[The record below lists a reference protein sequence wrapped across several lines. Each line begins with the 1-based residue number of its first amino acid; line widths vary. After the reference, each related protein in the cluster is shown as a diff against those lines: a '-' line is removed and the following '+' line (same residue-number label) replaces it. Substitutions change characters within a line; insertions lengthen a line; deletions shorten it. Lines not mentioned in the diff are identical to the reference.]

1 MWIGARPLQTIRAV
15 LTIVLM
21 CTYTSVFAQPSERL
35 VLQLEWEHEFQFAGY
50 YAAQWQG
57 YYAEEGFDVDI
68 RSAFTPEGEYISRDT
83 ELLQGS
89 ADFAVGG
96 LDALLGRV
104 QGIPFVALS
113 PIFQRSPEVAFSL
126 ASVPIETPAQLSTL
140 RIAAKEDDLVRIKV
154 QSLMFLAGID
164 AATVQFVEA
173 EPSVDSLVAGLADVI
188 ITYDVSANYRAQELG
203 VQLNAM
209 RLDEHGV
216 DFYANTLYTTEFMI
230 DREAETVERFVRASL
245 RGWEY
250 ALENSEEIADRIS
263 AELPRYIHQYED
275 VKGYNR
281 YFAQRINDYVHF
293 PTVPLGHN
301 QLERWH
307 YAYLLLEQQGL
318 VSHPF
323 PISELYRYAAP
334 DTQTPGPI
342 NIWIMLAVLVIVLV
356 AAVVTIRSHF
366 VKLMVA
372 VFVFFLVLEYFIENR
387 RESLL
392 VEGQRVAVTDSLGN
406 IRYQLESMLS
416 NNLSLING
424 LAAFIAAN
432 PNFSDEAFDTYAAAI
447 LAREPALINLAAAQ
461 NLVISNVYPLEGNE
475 PALGLDYRTNASQF
489 RPIERVIQTESM
501 VVAGPVNLVQGGS
514 AFIGRAPVYV
524 EEDDGTTTFW
534 GIVSAPISE
543 LAMYSGSDLFNPE
556 LGLDIAIRGRDGL
569 GAEGD
574 VFFGR
579 SEIFDDPRVVV
590 LPVVVGGGSWQIG
603 AVAFQNIL
611 QNNTSILVLR
621 AVVFVVGLLTLTAL
635 FLRRR
640 VVLKERRY
648 EKLIF
653 RNEQFLREVE
663 EVSRVGGW
671 RLGAD
676 RVFTEMSGQCLQ
688 ILGLAANSRNITL
701 NQVCELFTPDT
712 REALYERMNG
722 SLDRDDD
729 FDTELLLTRN
739 NGEPVWL
746 HIRGETA
753 FLSHNRRELVGA
765 IQDVTKAKE
774 ADSIIE
780 YQANFDALTG
790 LANRTLFRDKLEV
803 ALAESK
809 HFSTKHAVL
818 FIDLD
823 NFKSV
828 NDNLG
833 HDIGDEVLI
842 ETSKRISQCVRR
854 TDTVAR
860 YSGDEFIVLL
870 NGVLTKSDVSRL
882 VEAIVAKVSEPFS
895 LEMHQ
900 IYCGVSIGIAFFPN
914 DAQDSDTLIIK
925 ADQAMYEVK
934 KSGRN
939 GWQFYTEE
947 MKIRSETRH
956 SLFHDLVD
964 ALNADELTVYYQPI
978 VCPYSGRI
986 AGCEALV
993 RWQRADGSFV
1003 FPDEFIPVAEESG
1016 LIIRIDYF
1024 VLCQAKAFI
1033 SRLNAKFGLDLNLSL
1048 NVSARMLHMRDD
1060 SAQIWLREIKEP
1072 SNVPISV
1079 EITERVLVEDAIR
1092 AKNVMEE
1099 LNSAGIRISID
1110 DFGTGYS
1117 SLSYLSRFPVQSMK
1131 IDRSFVGNIGLLKTE
1146 EALIETMLLMA
1157 EKLNISV
1164 IAEGVE
1170 TEEQLM
1176 FLKKARCDLVQGYY
1190 LGKPMPATAF
1200 EEFLNNKAVS

>member
-1 MWIGARPLQTIRAV
+1 
-15 LTIVLM
+15 
-21 CTYTSVFAQPSERL
+21 
-35 VLQLEWEHEFQFAGY
+35 
-50 YAAQWQG
+50 
-57 YYAEEGFDVDI
+57 
-68 RSAFTPEGEYISRDT
+68 
-83 ELLQGS
+83 
-89 ADFAVGG
+89 
-96 LDALLGRV
+96 
-104 QGIPFVALS
+104 
-113 PIFQRSPEVAFSL
+113 
-126 ASVPIETPAQLSTL
+126 
-140 RIAAKEDDLVRIKV
+140 
-154 QSLMFLAGID
+154 
-164 AATVQFVEA
+164 
-173 EPSVDSLVAGLADVI
+173 
-188 ITYDVSANYRAQELG
+188 
-203 VQLNAM
+203 
-209 RLDEHGV
+209 
-216 DFYANTLYTTEFMI
+216 
-230 DREAETVERFVRASL
+230 
-245 RGWEY
+245 
-250 ALENSEEIADRIS
+250 
-263 AELPRYIHQYED
+263 
-275 VKGYNR
+275 
-281 YFAQRINDYVHF
+281 
-293 PTVPLGHN
+293 
-301 QLERWH
+301 
-307 YAYLLLEQQGL
+307 
-318 VSHPF
+318 
-323 PISELYRYAAP
+323 
-334 DTQTPGPI
+334 
-342 NIWIMLAVLVIVLV
+342 MLAVV
-356 AAVVTIRSHF
+356 A
-366 VKLMVA
+366 
-372 VFVFFLVLEYFIENR
+372 FFLVVEYLIEDR
-387 RESLL
+387 YESLL
-392 VEGQRVAVTDSLGN
+392 VEQERIDVTESLGN

-432 PNFSDEAFDTYAAAI
+432 PNFSNEAFDTYAAEI

-461 NLVISNVYPLEGNE
+461 NLVISNIYPLEGNE
-475 PALGLDYRTNASQF
+475 AALGLNYAANALQF
-489 RPIERVIQTESM
+489 PAIERLVQTESM

-524 EEDDGTTTFW
+524 AGDDGTTTFW

-543 LAMYSGSDLFNPE
+543 SVMYSGSDLFNPE
-556 LGLDIAIRGRDGL
+556 LGIDIAIRGRDGL

-590 LPVVVGGGSWQIG
+590 LPVVLGGGSWQIG
-603 AVAFQNIL
+603 AIAYQDVL
-611 QNNTSILVLR
+611 QNNTSMLVLR
-621 AVVFVVGLLTLTAL
+621 TVVFLMALLALTAL

-640 VVLKERRY
+640 VVIKERRY
-648 EKLIF
+648 KKLIF
-653 RNEQFLREVE
+653 KNEKFLREVE

-671 RLGAD
+671 RLGANG
-676 RVFTEMSGQCLQ
+676 VFTEMTGQCLQ
-688 ILGLAANSRNITL
+688 ILGLIADSRDITL
-701 NQVCELFTPDT
+701 NKVCELFTPDT
-712 REALYERMNG
+712 REALYELMNG

-739 NGEPVWL
+739 NGEAVWL
-746 HIRGETA
+746 NVRGEVV
-753 FLSHNRRELVGA
+753 FLSGKRRELMGA

-780 YQANFDALTG
+780 YQANFDALAG

-803 ALAESK
+803 ALAQSK
-809 HFSTKHAVL
+809 RLSTMHAVL

-842 ETSKRISQCVRR
+842 ETSKRISQSVRR

-870 NGVLTKSDVSRL
+870 NSVLSKSDVSRL
-882 VEAIVAKVSEPFS
+882 VEAIVAKVSEPFL

-900 IYCGVSIGIAFFPN
+900 IYCGVSIGIALFPN

-939 GWQFYTEE
+939 GWQFYTDE
-947 MKIRSETRH
+947 MKRKSEKHH

-1003 FPDEFIPVAEESG
+1003 FPDEFIPLAEESG

-1033 SRLNAKFGLDLNLSL
+1033 SRLNTKLGLDLNLSL
-1048 NVSARMLHMRDD
+1048 NVSARMLHMRDE
-1060 SAQIWLREIKEP
+1060 SAQVWLREIKEP

-1079 EITERVLVEDAIR
+1079 EITERILVEDATR
-1092 AKNVMEE
+1092 AKNVMED

-1157 EKLNISV
+1157 AKLNIAV

-1176 FLKKARCDLVQGYY
+1176 FLKNARCDLVQGYY
-1190 LGKPMPATAF
+1190 LGKPMPESAF
-1200 EEFLNNKAVS
+1200 EEFVSNSVGS